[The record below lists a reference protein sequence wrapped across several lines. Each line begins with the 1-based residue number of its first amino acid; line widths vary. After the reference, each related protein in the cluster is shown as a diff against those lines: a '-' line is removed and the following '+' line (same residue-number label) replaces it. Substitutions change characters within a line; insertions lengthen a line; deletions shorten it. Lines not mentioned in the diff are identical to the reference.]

1 MESKHIKAFYFFAGI
16 VEEQKDVRKEA
27 KPVLLNLNKIKYG
40 FFFFFY

>member
-27 KPVLLNLNKIKYG
+27 KPVLFTVKKIK
-40 FFFFFY
+40 